1 MTKEE
6 IKKLVADLT
15 EEKTKI
21 ESELR
26 TIASENPLVKG
37 DFEVR
42 VEDQGSSVEDA
53 GEEAAELDRNQA
65 MVDMLERRLKEIDS
79 TLEKVQSGTYG
90 VCTDCSNPIEGP
102 RLKAMPVAALC
113 MSCAQKRE
121 NS

>member
-6 IKKLVADLT
+6 IKKLVADLM

-21 ESELR
+21 EAELR

-65 MVDMLERRLKEIDS
+65 MVDMLERRLKEIDA
-79 TLEKVQSGTYG
+79 TLEKVESGTYG
-90 VCTDCSNPIEGP
+90 VCTDCANPIEEP